1 MKNLQ
6 IVPVKG
12 QEMINTTAKLANEIW
27 HQHFTPIIGIDQ
39 VEYMIDKFQSVPA
52 LTKQLE
58 EGYEYF
64 LILSDGKPAGYSGI
78 HVKENS
84 LFLSKLYVHENYR
97 GNKISTQVL
106 DFYKKLC
113 QERGLEK
120 IWLTCNKHNENT
132 LAVYRHLG
140 FVTVRSQKADIGQG
154 FVMDDYVMEL
164 KV

>member
-1 MKNLQ
+1 MQFDYALCNLTVFEIPEGFFMKNLQ

-84 LFLSKLYVHENYR
+84 LFLSKLYVHENSEEI
-97 GNKISTQVL
+97 K
-106 DFYKKLC
+106 
-113 QERGLEK
+113 
-120 IWLTCNKHNENT
+120 
-132 LAVYRHLG
+132 
-140 FVTVRSQKADIGQG
+140 
-154 FVMDDYVMEL
+154 
-164 KV
+164 